1 MAKRAIDA
9 VLCEWYSGEVG
20 GEALF
25 WQFAERA
32 EAAEARKWLLLAEV
46 EALVGARLRDAI
58 LARGRDVPSG
68 ASGLE
73 WARRVAGRPAATGW
87 PEAMRWLETIARDAL
102 KAMTRDAAGL
112 PAELAPL
119 GALVVRHETML
130 VEFARLERAGEQ
142 AAALV
147 QVTGFLARERPG

>member
-1 MAKRAIDA
+1 MPVRATDE

-25 WQFAERA
+25 WQFAEKA

-58 LARGRDVPSG
+58 IARGRDAPSG
-68 ASGLE
+68 ATGLE
-73 WARRVAGRPAATGW
+73 WARRVAGTPAATSW
-87 PEAMRWLETIARDAL
+87 TEAMRWLETIARDARKDML
-102 KAMTRDAAGL
+102 RDAAAL

-119 GALVVRHETML
+119 GALVVRHETVL

-142 AAALV
+142 AAALA
-147 QVTGFLARERPG
+147 QVTGFLARERAN